1 MKLAPIA
8 FALFAAAAALSLAAV
23 PTAAQQFE
31 LPQGFAVEPAPRQ
44 DEPRPGGAEEQQDWQ
59 PLFTVRPDE
68 GPFADLSSIT
78 LGRVE
83 GSVADPEAWLAGR
96 LSTAFPEARDA
107 ERLFTSPDSPFADP
121 FFDAIREALPELFGG
136 LDRIGELP
144 LEFCD
149 APSAGYNASG
159 KFHERFCTFSV
170 GPVRKYLVL
179 RLQQLGDAWF
189 YTRITTMNERR
200 LRDLLSIADTFH
212 VRA

>member
-1 MKLAPIA
+1 MKPAPFA
-8 FALFAAAAALSLAAV
+8 LALFAAAAIALADA
-23 PTAAQQFE
+23 PAAAQQFE
-31 LPQGFAVEPAPRQ
+31 LPSGFAVEPAPAR
-44 DEPRPGGAEEQQDWQ
+44 DEPAPRSPEGAEDWQ
-59 PLFTVRPDE
+59 PLFTVRPEE
-68 GPFADLSSIT
+68 GPFAELSSIT

-83 GSVADPEAWLAGR
+83 GPVADADAWIAGR
-96 LSTAFPEARDA
+96 LSTDFPEVREA
-107 ERLFTSPDSPFADP
+107 ERLFSSPDSPFADP

-149 APSAGYNASG
+149 APSTGYNASG
-159 KFHERFCTFSV
+159 RFHERFCTFSV

-179 RLQQLGDAWF
+179 RMQQLGDAWF